1 MPHVGRANWP
11 STGEKEQKQKANAAQ
26 SPPVFKEKKK
36 VIVDVGLL
44 DLTRDPSAARAPMG
58 IQANFFIDQ
67 EMLEYV

>member
-26 SPPVFKEKKK
+26 SPPVFKEKK

-44 DLTRDPSAARAPMG
+44 DLTRDPSAAPAPMG